1 MVPVRFQQKFRN
13 VPGSFHV
20 RFQGRFRQGSSTG
33 SKKVPKGSRKVP
45 AQFQQSSNNDP
56 ARLQARF
63 QQGSRAVPVF
73 PGVHFRVTTPAPRD
87 WNPTDSLLGI
97 NTYLNSY
104 GSCPLSVASI
114 YHFNP
119 IPEAIRDLAQ
129 RFSSPCRLPGKS
141 SCHILNPQRKAK
153 VIAKPSKRHWRRITG
168 PTPAARLTKFSHG
181 SGRVPGFFRE
191 GSSKVSKRLQQD
203 SRSSRLQPGIPATSS
218 KKKSF
223 VFKCA
228 PCLPITWKNPAH

>member
-45 AQFQQSSNNDP
+45 AQFQQSSNKDP
-56 ARLQARF
+56 ARF
-63 QQGSRAVPVF
+63 QQGCKQGSSKVPGLFRFFRACIFASPL
-73 PGVHFRVTTPAPRD
+73 PAPRD

-181 SGRVPGFFRE
+181 SGKGARIFSRRFQQGFKKASA
-191 GSSKVSKRLQQD
+191 GLQE
-203 SRSSRLQPGIPATSS
+203 
-218 KKKSF
+218 F
-223 VFKCA
+223 
-228 PCLPITWKNPAH
+228 